1 MAFGQRQ
8 IFATDFKPDV
18 AIGLDLPFNA
28 NGVFRS
34 TYQTKDAVKVNLV
47 NYLLTNPGER
57 IGNPGFGAGLRNFIF
72 EQITDDNLEFLEE
85 KLQEDIN
92 NNIPNINLQNL
103 VVNGTPDLNTI
114 NVQIT
119 YGIAQTGI
127 TDNVELT
134 FSS

>member
-34 TYQTKDAVKVNLV
+34 TYQSKDAVKVNLV

-57 IGNPGFGAGLRNFIF
+57 IANPSFGAGLRNFVF
-72 EQITDDNLEFLEE
+72 EQITDDNLEFLED

-92 NNIPNINLQNL
+92 NNIPNINLQN
-103 VVNGTPDLNTI
+103 VVVTGTPDLNTI
-114 NVQIT
+114 TVAID
-119 YGIAQTGI
+119 YSIAQTGI

-134 FSS
+134 FS

>member
-8 IFATDFKPDV
+8 IFATDFQPDV

-34 TYQTKDAVKVNLV
+34 TYQSKDAIKVNLV

-57 IGNPGFGAGLRNFIF
+57 IANPTFGAGLRAFVF
-72 EQITDDNLEFLEE
+72 EQITDGNLEFLED
-85 KLQEDIN
+85 KIQEDIT
-92 NNIPNINLQNL
+92 NNIPNVNLQN
-103 VVNGTPDLNTI
+103 VSVTGTPDQNTI
-114 NVQIT
+114 NIALE
-119 YGIAQTGI
+119 YSIAQTGI

-134 FSS
+134 FS

>member
-34 TYQTKDAVKVNLV
+34 TYQSKDAVKVNLV

-57 IGNPGFGAGLRNFIF
+57 VGNPTFGSGIRAFVF
-72 EQITDDNLEFLEE
+72 EQIADENLEFLED

-92 NNIPNINLQNL
+92 NNIPNINLQN
-103 VVNGTPDLNTI
+103 VTVNGSPDLNTI
-114 NVQIT
+114 IIKID
-119 YGIAQTGI
+119 YSIAQTGI

>member
-8 IFATDFKPDV
+8 IFSTDFQPNV

-34 TYQTKDAVKVNLV
+34 TYQSKDAVKVNLV

-57 IGNPGFGAGLRNFIF
+57 IANPSFGAGLRQFIF
-72 EQITDDNLEFLEE
+72 EQITDGNLEFLED
-85 KLQEDIN
+85 KLQEDIT
-92 NNIPNINLQNL
+92 NNIPNVNLQNL
-103 VVNGTPDLNTI
+103 TVTGAPDLNTVNI
-114 NVQIT
+114 IID
-119 YGIAQTGI
+119 YSIANTGI

-134 FSS
+134 FS

>member
-8 IFATDFKPDV
+8 IFATDFQPDV

-34 TYQTKDAVKVNLV
+34 TYQSKDAVKVNLV

-57 IGNPGFGAGLRNFIF
+57 IANPSFGAGLRSFVF
-72 EQITDDNLEFLEE
+72 EQITDGNLEFLED
-85 KLQEDIN
+85 KLTEDIN
-92 NNIPNINLQNL
+92 NNIPNVNLQN
-103 VVNGTPDLNTI
+103 VTVNGTADLNTVNI
-114 NVQIT
+114 EIE
-119 YGIAQTGI
+119 YSIAQTGI

-134 FSS
+134 FS

>member
-8 IFATDFKPDV
+8 IFATDFQPDV

-34 TYQTKDAVKVNLV
+34 TYQSKDAVKVNLV

-57 IGNPGFGAGLRNFIF
+57 IANPGFGAGLRNFVF
-72 EQITDDNLEFLEE
+72 EQITDGNLEFLED

-92 NNIPNINLQNL
+92 NNIPNINLENL
-103 VVNGTPDLNTI
+103 TVTGTPDLNQVNI
-114 NVQIT
+114 NIQ
-119 YGIAQTGI
+119 YSIAQTGI

-134 FSS
+134 FS